1 MDSQQIDSPARKRPR
16 ENETPSQ
23 RLKREK
29 AAERQRRKRERD
41 RNAANISMIAYPPTS
56 QDHQHQ
62 QSPQPVQPMPHQ
74 VGSTSQGQPASFT
87 GQDLSP
93 EELARRERVRANA
106 RERQRK
112 HRQLVKQKKMR
123 ELGLDMGNEMI
134 PGMEDYRIPP
144 HDGPFHL
151 PPELQSHPPPP
162 MGHDQPPPF
171 PQGQLNGG
179 RLFAST
185 LLLSFS
191 CDPLL
196 KQHLMRTLHMT
207 HDELAS
213 LEPVLA
219 DAWEHWDHQRRMH
232 FAAEKQGS
240 VAQAPPDGGSSVQ
253 GSAPNGPHPY
263 PPPPPA
269 NGDNEFRARFR
280 SSIEVPPPF
289 STYPPNAR
297 VDPAISSAP
306 AGSSGPAAGVSSDS
320 IDPHLGGQPSAST
333 DAPKSNSNESSS
345 SKASV
350 DSTQAKTDT

>member
-1 MDSQQIDSPARKRPR
+1 MDSQVSSDTPTRKRTR

-41 RNAANISMIAYPPTS
+41 RNAANMGILSYPAR
-56 QDHQHQ
+56 
-62 QSPQPVQPMPHQ
+62 VPHL
-74 VGSTSQGQPASFT
+74 GFSGQELT
-87 GQDLSP
+87 P
-93 EELARRERVRANA
+93 EELARRERVRAAA

-112 HRQLVKQKKMR
+112 HRQLVKQRKMR
-123 ELGLDMGNEMI
+123 ELGLDMGNDMM
-134 PGMEDYRIPP
+134 PGMEDYRVPP
-144 HDGPFHL
+144 PDGHFHQVL
-151 PPELQSHPPPP
+151 PPELQPHPPP

-207 HDELAS
+207 HEELAS
-213 LEPVLA
+213 LEPVIA

-232 FAAEKQGS
+232 YAEKQAVVS
-240 VAQAPPDGGSSVQ
+240 AAAPDGSA
-253 GSAPNGPHPY
+253 APNGPHPY

-269 NGDNEFRARFR
+269 NGDHNEFRARFR
-280 SSIEVPPPF
+280 SSIVPPSFPA
-289 STYPPNAR
+289 YPPSSR
-297 VDPAISSAP
+297 VDPSISTAP
-306 AGSSGPAAGVSSDS
+306 PGSSGSASVASTDP
-320 IDPHLGGQPSAST
+320 IDPHLTGQPPTGSDTKETPNDMANKATMPNSI
-333 DAPKSNSNESSS
+333 DPNLAPGKN
-345 SKASV
+345 
-350 DSTQAKTDT
+350 DT